1 MSDHCNEKCAWG
13 RERERVHFEKEN
25 GCDKH
30 TFGSVCVCGWVGGWV
45 GGWVWVWVCLSL
57 NECSIMEIF
66 SKGLSYRYGYFV
78 VLIINLPR

>member
-30 TFGSVCVCGWVGGWV
+30 TFGS
-45 GGWVWVWVCLSL
+45 VWVWVCLSL

>member
-30 TFGSVCVCGWVGGWV
+30 TFGSVCVWVSGSGSGCV
-45 GGWVWVWVCLSL
+45 
-57 NECSIMEIF
+57 
-66 SKGLSYRYGYFV
+66 
-78 VLIINLPR
+78 

>member
-45 GGWVWVWVCLSL
+45 GV
-57 NECSIMEIF
+57 
-66 SKGLSYRYGYFV
+66 GLGVFK
-78 VLIINLPR
+78 P